1 MKRRFLL
8 FTLLAAFAMVI
19 AGCSKDS
26 CSSSSNGGGG
36 NNPTPPTPPTPGNYG
51 TITVAGQNYN
61 IAGGVHEIYYDD
73 DLQQNVVA
81 LELADRV
88 DGASNTN
95 GFVVELIGLDNLPS
109 SGSYQFTIQ
118 DPMPAGSCGGCF
130 ISSQGML
137 YCSSGTVT
145 VSGTSDNYRIQAS
158 GNATPMGG
166 SGNMA
171 FTVNF
176 NGPLPYYEE

>member
-1 MKRRFLL
+1 MKKSFLFLTL
-8 FTLLAAFAMVI
+8 FAAFAMI
-19 AGCSKDS
+19 FASCSKDKDS
-26 CSSSSNGGGG
+26 ASNNGGG
-36 NNPTPPTPPTPGNYG
+36 NNPTPPTPGNYG

-61 IAGGVHEIYYDD
+61 IAGGVHEIYFDD
-73 DLQQNVVA
+73 DLQQNVVS

-88 DGASNTN
+88 DGSSNTN
-95 GFVVELIGLDNLPS
+95 GFVVELIGFNNLPS
-109 SGSYQFTIQ
+109 SGSYQFTMQ

-130 ISSQGML
+130 ISSQSML

-158 GNATPMGG
+158 GNAISMGG
-166 SGNMA
+166 GGNFA

-176 NGPLPYYEE
+176 SGPLPYYEE